1 MHTPALSNHDVAAP
15 SVRAHIPLWAHRDLT
30 PMTKLSD
37 IPPKTLFFPPPIAR
51 LWGTDN
57 PTSTDT
63 ASALHALMLPP

>member
-37 IPPKTLFFPPPIAR
+37 IPPKTLFFPPHR
-51 LWGTDN
+51 
-57 PTSTDT
+57 
-63 ASALHALMLPP
+63 